1 MLYLCYIGIKRGVIF
16 VLYRDKK
23 GVIFVLYRDKKGC
36 YICVI

>member
-23 GVIFVLYRDKKGC
+23 GCYIGIKRGVIFV
-36 YICVI
+36 